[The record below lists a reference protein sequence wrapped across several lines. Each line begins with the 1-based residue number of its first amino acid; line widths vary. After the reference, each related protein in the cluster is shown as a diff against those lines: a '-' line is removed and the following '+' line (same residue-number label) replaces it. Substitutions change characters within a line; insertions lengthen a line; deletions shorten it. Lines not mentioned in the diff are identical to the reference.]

1 MVDYDKRLVE
11 VDEILGYLSED
22 DLLKIPEDIRQMIK
36 YNKNKEYTWKYDES
50 KELKDQDVNRDTIII
65 LSYLNMEYLL
75 NQEQKELMERIHKL
89 NELKSEELKRERY
102 KPEDLFNGDKVA
114 IEEYT
119 NQDVQNT
126 QMIEYKENI
135 FTIIIK
141 KIKKFFKMKR

>member
-22 DLLKIPEDIRQMIK
+22 DLSKIPEEIRQIIK
-36 YNKNKEYTWKYDES
+36 EKKNKEYTWKYDES
-50 KELKDQDVNRDTIII
+50 KELKDQDVNRDTIVI

-75 NQEQKELMERIHKL
+75 NKKQKELMEKIHKL

-102 KPEDLFNGDKVA
+102 KPEDLFNRDKVS
-114 IEEYT
+114 IEKNT
-119 NQDVQNT
+119 NQDVQKT

-135 FTIIIK
+135 FTKIIK
-141 KIKKFFKMKR
+141 KIKSFFKIK

>member
-22 DLLKIPEDIRQMIK
+22 DLSKIPEEIRQIIK
-36 YNKNKEYTWKYDES
+36 EKKNKEYTWKYDES
-50 KELKDQDVNRDTIII
+50 KELKDQDVNRDTIVI

-75 NQEQKELMERIHKL
+75 NTEQKELMEKIHKL

-102 KPEDLFNGDKVA
+102 KPEDLFNRDKVS
-114 IEEYT
+114 IEKNT
-119 NQDVQNT
+119 NQDVQKT

-135 FTIIIK
+135 FTKIIK
-141 KIKKFFKMKR
+141 KIKSFFKIK